1 MMTESCAHEP
11 TVSTAVKS
19 GRWDE
24 ETGNHAASCIRC
36 SDIIRTAEWMR
47 SMAVASGWPPSPDP
61 DLLWIEARLLKR
73 QMKRERSMLVFV
85 GLEGV
90 AIALLCAL
98 SVRFL
103 PAVFKLSTTSAPT
116 LVALLLAAVPLLL
129 HSLVME
135 D

>member
-1 MMTESCAHEP
+1 MTEFCTHEP
-11 TVSTAVKS
+11 AVSTAVMS

-24 ETGNHAASCIRC
+24 ETANHAASCLRC

-47 SMAVASGWPPSPDP
+47 SMAIDPGWPPAPDP
-61 DLLWIEARLLKR
+61 DVLWIEERLLKR

-103 PAVFKLSTTSAPT
+103 PAVFKLSITSAPA

-129 HSLVME
+129 HSLVLE